1 MGTPATN
8 KGSKTK
14 TTDGRV
20 DTEDDN
26 NHKQHEREID
36 EHDEA
41 QDSGLD
47 FGLEMAPYEGVALL
61 NDDIITKK

>member
-1 MGTPATN
+1 MGAPARN
-8 KGSKTK
+8 KGSTTK